1 MTDFGNQSLR
11 LLCAQSSNLTNG
23 DLVRVKQSS
32 GEWTVLKIFSRHKRN
47 WYNVSNHQ
55 HDSPSHSLKLIP
67 GGRWYIVSNPWERKD
82 ELEVAELNTPPPGT
96 TTLPVEE
103 EKILEIQGSHPSHP
117 LTEDDTDALQF
128 QSSQPSILPLKS
140 NGSLKTQLEMHQDV
154 DNEGT
159 FNLDGYP
166 TGLGFNYKTADFIA
180 QQFVTLIGIE
190 DVANQIK
197 AISDWQRQATIQS
210 RPSYEDQLRFSTI
223 GRDLLE
229 EFQKSCR
236 AIALQN
242 PASHKDLTEV
252 KFIINKIVSELLDKP
267 HPSQLCGVN
276 PTDDPTDGTPPA
288 ELRAIVPSDLELR
301 DMEISPEQNLPDTPQ
316 SAESD
321 IRHNSYFVGGN
332 HPPDLMSTPVPLGVN
347 LPTLGLPPPTGE
359 NTEDIQSTPKRIV
372 STNQP
377 RKEPVMRLDQVCNN
391 EIEKINMMDQRIR
404 WDNVIKQLR
413 NQKQTEQDMIN
424 HLRIQHEQ
432 GMSEL
437 RNMIGGIKMRTTVE
451 QQDIRSELA
460 PLGSKIADMNKH
472 LQVQDARY
480 NNLTLQVGSLT
491 TTTKEIQDSIQSS
504 NQLECNWKMRFE
516 REFHANLATL
526 VDGISNLRKTIET
539 TQKVGNELIRDNQN
553 DTVESDLV
561 INKNPITDIN
571 IQDLIGQPERVQSPT
586 SQLIMDPVIETCIE
600 ELDEFNERV
609 TFLHTQCQKALDS
622 EHDGHIKEMHTS
634 LNHRID
640 KLHNNAQQIRKNYKQ
655 AVRTRLSPEEASA
668 ALRHE
673 SFRTNMQLMR
683 GLDALTSNLSEQV
696 NVRGLSLPPSALAK
710 SVVKEFTTFCGTALP
725 LVHEFLEESK
735 QAMIHSGVPL
745 AHRGIGLKNSLRGPA
760 KIIVSNSDLPRNPSF
775 DEVSKVLRT
784 HFGQVGF
791 LTNLLQRL
799 HKEHGPIPP
808 PYAPEQ
814 SVFEVFNITKEHMRL
829 IKAAEYLQ
837 DLFLNG
843 KIPENVVNSPYL
855 NLLEEQLPG
864 EQQCRLSEMP
874 RYNTTMS
881 TTERFNVLLETYA
894 KLSDFASAKIAKF
907 GIKED
912 PKSTKKKRPTVPALT
927 TIPPEIKGRD
937 QTPKLLRFQEKVPV
951 VNLPLPD
958 PKPRSSSSTV
968 VCFKCNETGH
978 IANVCPTHRMVNNDQ
993 RTRPPYRQ
1001 TLQYFPHDSP
1011 DHMIG
1016 KTTCYV
1022 CTKLSEFYGRHIVPT
1037 DHIFLKK
1044 SGRLHRA
1051 SCPMLTILP
1060 TIEER
1065 ENELTKAR
1073 ICLTCL
1079 SGQIDDDNHKHQACE
1094 RGSKYVGLKCVSREC
1109 LSRYDICGKHVKEN
1123 KVRLQF
1129 LKNTLPK
1136 LAPNVPSLITSLA
1149 QPTPFCN
1156 QNPQQVLC
1164 SGPESKTQ
1172 LSLPEL
1178 IRVSKPPIMKAPETP
1193 AHFLI
1198 QLITPKVVG
1207 EEPALCVFDSGSLST
1222 LATQKTISS
1231 KLHSSPMKEEGS
1243 NIQGLGGTMVA
1254 TPHFLSLPLDPVE
1267 ASGHS
1272 SRITPCLAVKR
1283 IINIQPPDTKEI
1295 EHYLKHNY
1303 GHLLPEDFSLYNFGS
1318 LGNMIEIDILL
1329 GVTDLAI
1336 YPKLLF
1342 STSCGLHV
1350 YKSPLLP
1357 APGTSPYLIAGN
1369 LPPDAKVRFAR
1380 DNLRQEVACAS
1391 LHIKFNM
1398 SDPDFL
1404 EDIKLSKEQTGISKE
1419 PPRKEVPNQKDQAQ
1433 LNQNIIC
1440 ISAKEN
1446 QTRKSDMT
1454 PETQLSNLL
1463 EVDVQTY
1470 RCLSC
1475 QLCKKC
1481 SQGSS
1486 QVGNPMSLKQE
1497 VENELVRNSVTL
1509 DLESCRLI
1517 AKLILPANYSELLG
1531 DNKDQCLTRLRRQL
1545 RKLSKR
1551 DKDEQAQVKESID
1564 KLIKRGFVCLK
1575 ENLSPTEIAIVE
1587 KHQTAYYLP
1596 TAIVFK
1602 SSSISS
1608 PSRVCLDASAKGP
1621 LGFSLNDLLPK
1632 GMCSIRV
1639 GALIHHW
1646 KSLPIAISGDLSSYY
1661 CRFGLT
1667 PEYWPVQK
1675 FLWIPSLDPE
1685 GKAEEFYVKTIIYGV
1700 KTSSLICEFG
1710 LRKLVDA
1717 FPHLQKLTIY
1727 VDDVT
1732 GGYFDLTMAE
1742 ESAREI
1748 AKTLDRYG
1756 LPLKGGEFAITGK
1769 EAPKEILDTEG
1780 NIGISCVK
1788 WNPLRDTFT
1797 CNIPS
1802 LYMGQSERGSLA
1814 NVEICPYETPEE
1826 INQWLPNTFNLRDL
1840 LSKTASHFDGQL
1852 GLVASLTTKLRKLV
1866 REVSAMS
1873 RNENG
1878 ETDWTYVIPPKER
1891 MIFCNQVAELKA
1903 LGKFEYSRFPR
1914 NGKDILT
1921 EGEVYL
1927 LCFTDSGEFET
1938 IVIYLA
1944 YQLKDGSLLFNYLTA
1959 ASYLKTESETVP
1971 RSELNACARG
1981 ASIVRDIIEDVKGK
1995 IKLVPYLFTDSLVA
2009 VHWMVNHDSFL
2020 HIFQRNRVAAVLS
2033 VFGSNIYHVKSDHN
2047 LADITSRDFTT
2058 ANDISP
2064 SSKFYNGPE
2073 WLDKGLIPAIESNII
2088 TPASSLAKD
2097 TDLTP
2102 DLLNAFR
2109 SGVILSKYVDHNFVR
2124 LKKQIERRSKNESPN
2139 QIEEPDRCTE
2149 NHIEIPKD
2157 DNTQAKSQPAET
2169 AALCADSQSTQPS
2182 ILIQQ
2187 ANALITA
2194 ANLTL
2199 QTTDCGPD
2207 LSGKATQ
2214 QLKGMRDRQHTREQ
2228 IPYFLDPSSKPFPRL
2243 CRVGALVLK
2252 FIYMLL
2258 KKTLGVS
2265 KPDKFEMLNHRIFMD
2280 PPLGWDPPWSFVY
2293 NCKKQLNNNDSLT
2306 TSLAVVKPTE
2316 ASLDKWEVLTLP
2328 LINIRKKWYRYPGM
2342 NRAINTILKQAEND
2356 KVKERRLCDKE
2367 EKELETLAS
2376 LLSAWQHQHARSSVQ
2391 EVARS
2396 IAEIAQ
2402 QILSPI
2408 TGRTFQTH
2416 IKPQAKSLGKISKM
2430 IPDIPNQH
2438 SFISLFK
2445 NHQDE
2450 APKLAVQAFLH
2461 LIRAEQQCLET
2472 LWGRD
2477 TLRRRGIWRHGYW
2490 LNNTRWRDSVG
2501 RASGVFS
2508 KEPGTADFSSFIKTL
2523 FVPLLDGQNPL
2534 YKSLS
2539 HFIHHHFMLPNEAR
2553 KTLQSKHRG
2562 ISQDLMMALRFA
2574 YAPYATKTFKR
2585 LRDECMTC
2593 QLRIKRLM
2601 RTQEGNLHITRLTHI
2616 KPFNDVHIDLAGP
2629 IYLRTHLSTA
2639 TRRTPNRTK
2648 AWILVV
2654 VCSWTRAVQ
2663 AELIIGTSASD
2674 VADGLTRVMLMVGS
2688 ITHIITD
2695 QLAAQL
2701 KIVKE
2706 AKFFEQV
2713 QNCLHQRIG
2722 FQSTIIPVSRHNFN
2736 GSVEVRIRSLK
2747 QMLALRENQT
2757 ELNLIEFSTQIKIA
2771 TNLINAIPYAY
2782 SLKGAEQH
2790 PQLQLISP
2798 SCFLYPLRQLHK
2810 PILGPILL
2818 ERSPQHYF
2826 KAMKDYYES
2835 MITTYIEN
2843 IVPAISAKHHN
2854 YNEVNDPNLKIN
2866 DLVLFKKRPGNS
2878 LLPGWSL
2885 GRVTETKVSKDG
2897 VVRAVQLIYALNT
2910 KKEGGSDP
2918 LTEVIPTSMVRYDKN
2933 LYKIYTTR
2941 QVDELIKLF
2950 PLPNEE
2956 SEPCNN

>member
-1 MTDFGNQSLR
+1 MTDFGNRSLR
-11 LLCAQSSNLTNG
+11 LLRAQSSNLTNG

-32 GEWTVLKIFSRHKRN
+32 GEWSVLKIFSRHKQN
-47 WYNVSNHQ
+47 WYNVSSHQ

-67 GGRWYIVSNPWERKD
+67 GGRWYIVSDPWERKD
-82 ELEVAELNTPPPGT
+82 ELEIAESNTPPPGT

-117 LTEDDTDALQF
+117 RTEDAGALEF

-140 NGSLKTQLEMHQDV
+140 NGSLKTQLEIHQDI

-159 FNLDGYP
+159 FNLNGHP
-166 TGLGFNYKTADFIA
+166 VGLGFNYKTADFIA

-190 DVANQIK
+190 NVVSQIK
-197 AISDWQRQATIQS
+197 AISDWQRQATIQP
-210 RPSYEDQLRFSTI
+210 RPSYEDQLRFSSI

-236 AIALQN
+236 ALALQN
-242 PASHKDLTEV
+242 PESHKDLTEV

-267 HPSQLCGVN
+267 HPSQLCDMN
-276 PTDDPTDGTPPA
+276 PTDAPSDGTPPA

-301 DMEISPEQNLPDTPQ
+301 DMEISPEQNLPDTPR
-316 SAESD
+316 SADSAYS
-321 IRHNSYFVGGN
+321 HNPYFIKGS
-332 HPPDLMSTPVPLGVN
+332 HPPDLMSTPIPLGVN
-347 LPTLGLPPPTGE
+347 LPTLGLPPPNEESIGDT
-359 NTEDIQSTPKRIV
+359 QSTPKGII
-372 STNQP
+372 STDQSQTN
-377 RKEPVMRLDQVCNN
+377 PVMRLDQVFND
-391 EIEKINMMDQRIR
+391 EIERINMTEQRIR
-404 WDNVIKQLR
+404 WDRVVEQLS
-413 NQKQTEQDMIN
+413 NQKRTERDMIN
-424 HLRIQHEQ
+424 HLQIQHEQ

-437 RNMIGGIKMRTTVE
+437 RNIIGGLKMRTTVE
-451 QQDIRSELA
+451 QQDMRSELE

-472 LQVQDARY
+472 LQMQDARH
-480 NNLTLQVGSLT
+480 NDLTLQVGSLT
-491 TTTKEIQDSIQSS
+491 TTTKEIQESIQNS
-504 NQLECNWKMRFE
+504 NQLESKWKMRFE

-539 TQKVGNELIRDNQN
+539 SQKGDNESIRDKQN
-553 DTVESDLV
+553 DIVESDLV
-561 INKNPITDIN
+561 IKKSLKTDIN
-571 IQDLIGQPERVQSPT
+571 IQDLIDQPERIQSPP
-586 SQLIMDPVIETCIE
+586 SQPAMDPIIETCIE
-600 ELDEFNERV
+600 ELEEFNDRV
-609 TFLHTQCQKALDS
+609 TFLHNQCQKALDS

-640 KLHNNAQQIRKNYKQ
+640 KLHNSAQQIRKNYKQ
-655 AVRTRLSPEEASA
+655 AVRTRLSPEDATI
-668 ALRHE
+668 ALKHK
-673 SFRTNMQLMR
+673 SFRTNIELMK
-683 GLDALTSNLSEQV
+683 GLDTLTSNLSEQV

-710 SVVKEFTTFCGTALP
+710 SVVKELTTFCGTALP

-775 DEVSKVLRT
+775 DEVSRVLRT

-799 HKEHGPIPP
+799 HREHGPIPP
-808 PYAPEQ
+808 PYAPDQ

-843 KIPENVVNSPYL
+843 EIPENVVNSPYL

-881 TTERFNVLLETYA
+881 TTERFDVLLETYA

-912 PKSTKKKRPTVPALT
+912 PKSTKKKKPIIPALT
-927 TIPPEIKGRD
+927 TTPPETNGRD
-937 QTPKLLRFQEKVPV
+937 QTPRLLRFQENVPV

-958 PKPRSSSSTV
+958 PKPRPSSSTA

-978 IANVCPTHRMVNNDQ
+978 IANVCPNHRMANNDQ
-993 RTRPPYRQ
+993 RARPPYQRTIQ
-1001 TLQYFPHDSP
+1001 FSPHDSP

-1037 DHIFLKK
+1037 DHVFLKK
-1044 SGRLHRA
+1044 SSRLHRA

-1079 SGQIDDDNHKHQACE
+1079 SGQMDDDDHKYQACR
-1094 RGSKYVGLKCVSREC
+1094 RGSNYVGLKCVSRDC

-1149 QPTPFCN
+1149 QPTLFCN
-1156 QNPQQVLC
+1156 QNPKQVLC
-1164 SGPESKTQ
+1164 SGPESKPQ

-1198 QLITPKVVG
+1198 QLITPKVIG
-1207 EEPALCVFDSGSLST
+1207 EKPALCVFDSGSLST

-1231 KLHSSPMKEEGS
+1231 KLHSSLMKEEGS
-1243 NIQGLGGTMVA
+1243 NVQGLGGIMVA
-1254 TPHFLSLPLDPVE
+1254 TPHFLSLPLDPIE

-1272 SRITPCLAVKR
+1272 SRITPCLAVSR

-1295 EHYLKHNY
+1295 EYYLKHNY

-1318 LGNMIEIDILL
+1318 LGNKIEVDILL

-1369 LPPDAKVRFAR
+1369 LPPDARVRFAR
-1380 DNLRQEVACAS
+1380 DNLKQEVACAS

-1404 EDIKLSKEQTGISKE
+1404 EDVKLSNEQNETSKE
-1419 PPRKEVPNQKDQAQ
+1419 VAKKKISNHKNRAQ
-1433 LNQNIIC
+1433 TDQNIIC
-1440 ISAKEN
+1440 ISAKES
-1446 QTRKSDMT
+1446 QTRKSDMI

-1575 ENLSPTEIAIVE
+1575 ENLSPTEAAIVE

-1675 FLWIPSLDPE
+1675 FLWIPNLDPE
-1685 GKAEEFYVKTIIYGV
+1685 GKAEEFFIKTIIYGV

-1710 LRKLVDA
+1710 LRKLIDA

-1732 GGYFDLTMAE
+1732 GGYFDLTTAE

-1748 AKTLDRYG
+1748 AKTLDKYG

-1769 EAPKEILDTEG
+1769 EAPKEILDSEG

-1788 WNPLRDTFT
+1788 WNPLKDTYT

-1814 NVEICPYETPEE
+1814 NVEICPHETPEE

-1878 ETDWTYVIPPKER
+1878 ETDWSYVIPPKER
-1891 MIFCNQVAELKA
+1891 MIFCNQIAELKA
-1903 LGKFEYSRFPR
+1903 LGKFEYSRFPK
-1914 NGKDILT
+1914 NGKDIET
-1921 EGEVYL
+1921 EREVYL

-1944 YQLKDGSLLFNYLTA
+1944 YQVKDGSLLFNYLTA
-1959 ASYLKTESETVP
+1959 ASYLKVESETVP

-1981 ASIVRDIIEDVKGK
+1981 AIIVRDVIEDVKGK

-2009 VHWMVNHDSFL
+2009 VHWMINYDSFL
-2020 HIFQRNRVAAVLS
+2020 HIYQRNRVAAVLS
-2033 VFGSNIYHVKSDHN
+2033 VFGSNVYHVKTDYN

-2073 WLDKGLIPAIESNII
+2073 WLKKGFIPAIESNII
-2088 TPASSLAKD
+2088 TSACSLAKD

-2102 DLLNAFR
+2102 DLLDAFR
-2109 SGVILSKYVDHNFVR
+2109 SGVILSKYVDHNFVK
-2124 LKKQIERRSKNESPN
+2124 LKKQIERRSKNVSPN
-2139 QIEEPDRCTE
+2139 HMEEPDQCAK
-2149 NHIEIPKD
+2149 NNIEIPKD
-2157 DNTQAKSQPAET
+2157 NNTQAKPKPVET
-2169 AALCADSQSTQPS
+2169 AVLCADSEGTRPS

-2199 QTTDCGPD
+2199 QTTDNGPD
-2207 LSGKATQ
+2207 PSGRATQ
-2214 QLKGMRDRQHTREQ
+2214 RLKGTWGRQHTRGQ
-2228 IPYFLDPSSKPFPRL
+2228 ILYFLDPSSKPFPRL

-2252 FIYMLL
+2252 FIHMLL
-2258 KKTLGVS
+2258 KKTLGVN
-2265 KPDKFEMLNHRIFMD
+2265 KPDKFEMLNHKIFMD
-2280 PPLGWDPPWSFVY
+2280 PPLGWDPPWFLVY
-2293 NCKKQLNNNDSLT
+2293 SYKEQLNSVGLLT
-2306 TSLAVVKPTE
+2306 TNLAVVKPTGE
-2316 ASLDKWEVLTLP
+2316 NTDKWETLK
-2328 LINIRKKWYRYPGM
+2328 LLLSSIRKKWYRYPGM
-2342 NRAINTILKQAEND
+2342 NKAINTILERAEND
-2356 KVKERRLCDKE
+2356 NVKDRRLCDTK

-2376 LLSAWQHQHARSSVQ
+2376 LLSAWQHQCARSSVR
-2391 EVARS
+2391 EVARN

-2408 TGRTFQTH
+2408 NGKTFQIH
-2416 IKPQAKSLGKISKM
+2416 IAPQAKSPRETNKM
-2430 IPDIPNQH
+2430 IPDIPNEH

-2445 NHQDE
+2445 NHQNE
-2450 APKLAVQAFLH
+2450 APKLAVQAYLH

-2477 TLRRRGIWRHGYW
+2477 TLRRRGIWRHGFW

-2501 RASGVFS
+2501 RASEVFF
-2508 KEPGTADFSSFIKTL
+2508 KEPGTVDFSSFIKTL
-2523 FVPLLDGQNPL
+2523 CVPLLDGQNPL

-2539 HFIHHHFMLPNEAR
+2539 HFIHHHFMLPSGTR

-2562 ISQDLMMALRFA
+2562 ISQDLVMALRFA
-2574 YAPYATKTFKR
+2574 YAPYAAKTFKR
-2585 LRDECMTC
+2585 LRDECMIC

-2601 RTQEGNLHITRLTHI
+2601 RTQEGNLHITRLTHV

-2639 TRRTPNRTK
+2639 TRRISNRTK

-2654 VCSWTRAVQ
+2654 VCGWTRAVQ
-2663 AELIIGTSASD
+2663 AELITGTSASD

-2688 ITHIITD
+2688 ITHVITD

-2701 KIVKE
+2701 KVVKE
-2706 AKFFEQV
+2706 AKFLEQV
-2713 QNCLHQRIG
+2713 QNCLYQRIG
-2722 FQSTIIPVSRHNFN
+2722 FHSTIVPVSRHNFN
-2736 GSVEVRIRSLK
+2736 GTVEVRIRSLK
-2747 QMLALRENQT
+2747 QMLALRENKT
-2757 ELNLIEFSTQIKIA
+2757 ELNLLEFSTQIKIA

-2810 PILGPILL
+2810 PVLGPILL

-2866 DLVLFKKRPGNS
+2866 DLVLFKKRPGNN

-2885 GRVTETKVSKDG
+2885 GRITETKVSKDG
-2897 VVRAVQLIYALNT
+2897 VVRSVQLIYALNT
-2910 KKEGGSDP
+2910 KREGDSDS
-2918 LTEVIPTSMVRYDKN
+2918 LTEVMPTSRIRYDKD

-2950 PLPNEE
+2950 PLPDGK